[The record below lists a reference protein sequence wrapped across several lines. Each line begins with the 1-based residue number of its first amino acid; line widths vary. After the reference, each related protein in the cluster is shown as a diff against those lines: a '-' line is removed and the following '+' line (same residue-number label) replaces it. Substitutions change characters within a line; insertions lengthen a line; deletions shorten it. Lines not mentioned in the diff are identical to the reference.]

1 VGISVSQVDRRFDDG
16 VPHPDAPGPTRKRA
30 PGGGKVRDVRIVIA
44 AAVVALCLVP
54 AAGAAFGPPLTGVP
68 STLHSLPVLV
78 VRAPVA
84 LGRQPSSC
92 SAHALK
98 SPRGSVGRIERKL
111 APVACEQPPRS
122 NLMGTGFFIVLAP

>member
-1 VGISVSQVDRRFDDG
+1 M
-16 VPHPDAPGPTRKRA
+16 
-30 PGGGKVRDVRIVIA
+30 RIVIA
-44 AAVVALCLVP
+44 AAVVVLWLVP
-54 AAGAAFGPPLTGVP
+54 AADAAFGPPLVSVP

-92 SAHALK
+92 SVHALK

-122 NLMGTGFFIVLAP
+122 KPLGTGFFIVLAP

>member
-1 VGISVSQVDRRFDDG
+1 V
-16 VPHPDAPGPTRKRA
+16 

>member
-1 VGISVSQVDRRFDDG
+1 
-16 VPHPDAPGPTRKRA
+16 
-30 PGGGKVRDVRIVIA
+30 VRIVIA
-44 AAVVALCLVP
+44 AAVVALWLVP
-54 AAGAAFGPPLTGVP
+54 AAGAAFGPPLVGVP